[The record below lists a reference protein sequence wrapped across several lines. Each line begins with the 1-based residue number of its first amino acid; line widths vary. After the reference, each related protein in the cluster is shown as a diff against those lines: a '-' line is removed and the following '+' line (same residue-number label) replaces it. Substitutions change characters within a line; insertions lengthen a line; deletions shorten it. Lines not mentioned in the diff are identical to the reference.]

1 MSIEDIGSMW
11 ASDAP
16 IDESNLV
23 LASRRIPELHSK
35 YYNMYFKEALLVKK
49 FKAQLK
55 ELQLAKSEYY
65 SGSMAEEDLKERG
78 WKPFQLKVIRQDL
91 DKYTQAD
98 PDIINLSLK
107 IDYHIARADYL
118 EDIIKSIHSRNFIIK
133 SMIDVMKF
141 QAGEY

>member
-78 WKPFQLKVIRQDL
+78 WKAFPTESNSTRFR
-91 DKYTQAD
+91 
-98 PDIINLSLK
+98 
-107 IDYHIARADYL
+107 
-118 EDIIKSIHSRNFIIK
+118 
-133 SMIDVMKF
+133 
-141 QAGEY
+141 